1 MHDLRDPEKR
11 NITPSL
17 EEITTAYSEVVEH
30 NERYTGV
37 SAAFRNIIN
46 GLVTDAVLVDD
57 EEPEVNTIEIN
68 DEPPVVVEGD
78 MDAELKEM
86 FHGDTF
92 ARIGIKLFP
101 VGDETIRSFNGKRA
115 ASTELEPVIM
125 NTQLYLDFLRQ
136 QTRESVN
143 RQDDNFKLM
152 ADVLKT
158 LLKVIGISYTEG
170 AKDQPG
176 SELLIQNGDDALR
189 TFIAIDEQYQRLGL
203 DKPSLYVE
211 YLQAPQSGF
220 LDESWRNK
228 HKAEEYQETYKELQA
243 YVHYWGEMPS
253 ALGYS

>member
-1 MHDLRDPEKR
+1 MIDPKDPEKI

-17 EEITTAYSEVVEH
+17 EEVTTAYSEVVEH
-30 NERYTGV
+30 NEQYTGV
-37 SAAFRNIIN
+37 RAAFRNITN
-46 GLVTDAVLVDD
+46 GLIADTVLGHD
-57 EEPEVNTIEIN
+57 EEPEIRP
-68 DEPPVVVEGD
+68 DESTEEHSVVVEGD
-78 MDAELKEM
+78 MDAELQEM

-92 ARIGIKLFP
+92 ARVGIKLYP
-101 VGDETIRSFNGKRA
+101 VGGETIRTFEGKRA
-115 ASTELEPVIM
+115 ASTELEPIVT

-136 QTRESVN
+136 QTKEVVN

-189 TFIAIDEQYQRLGL
+189 TFIAIDEQYQRLVL

-228 HKAEEYQETYKELQA
+228 RKAEEYQATYQELQA
-243 YVHYWGEMPS
+243 YIHYWGGMPS
-253 ALGYS
+253 A